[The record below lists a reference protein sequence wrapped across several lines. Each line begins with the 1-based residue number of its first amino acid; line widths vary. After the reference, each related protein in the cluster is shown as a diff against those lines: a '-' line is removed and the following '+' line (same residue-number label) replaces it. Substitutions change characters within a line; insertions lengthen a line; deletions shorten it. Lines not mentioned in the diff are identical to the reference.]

1 MDLILNLS
9 YLIKLQIN
17 KFLNIFESIFDFKKL
32 SYEIIT
38 HN

>member
-32 SYEIIT
+32 SHEIIT

>member
-32 SYEIIT
+32 SHKIIT
-38 HN
+38 HH